1 MAKRKSRTI
10 TKKEDIELLL
20 NLTRKDL
27 TASRIMELFG
37 DFGNGPKFYPYDII
51 TIPAGRYGRDIN
63 PNLEDFT
70 TTVGKLIANKIFIEA
85 KDGILANIGWWDD
98 TLTKKSYGKLFDKI
112 GYLRLEDKI
121 SLDEYKYFCIS
132 TQAVMPFVS
141 ILSNG
146 YTDDMLVISKKI
158 NKKKAELMKKYA
170 KEIAAGDVKTVDAIQ
185 EELKAYAKE
194 LLKDDPSMDMYNS
207 GSMGSFD
214 NNFKNMFIMKGAAK
228 DPDPSKG
235 YNIIMSNY
243 IDGVAPD
250 EYVKFAN
257 TLAEGP
263 YSRGKKTED
272 GGYWEKLFVS
282 AFQHI
287 KLDEEGTDCG
297 TKRYIKMEVNDNN
310 IATIMY
316 NYVIEDDGSLTEI
329 TSDNRDKYI
338 GKEVKMR
345 FSSLCESKGCICSK
359 CAGNL
364 WYRLGFKNVGTMTPQ
379 IPSTVKNVMMKA
391 FHDSQISLTEMD
403 PWKAFSMDEY

>member
-1 MAKRKSRTI
+1 MIDEIKTFDER
-10 TKKEDIELLL
+10 KKELIKLGKENGYITYEDLAASLKGLELDADNLDDLYNAFSENNIEIISESEGESGAHSGEQLIMDD
-20 NLTRKDL
+20 NSLTKDL
-27 TASRIMELFG
+27 T
-37 DFGNGPKFYPYDII
+37 
-51 TIPAGRYGRDIN
+51 IN
-63 PNLEDFT
+63 DPVRMYLKEI
-70 TTVGKLIANKIFIEA
+70 GQIKL
-85 KDGILANIGWWDD
+85 L
-98 TLTKKSYGKLFDKI
+98 
-112 GYLRLEDKI
+112 
-121 SLDEYKYFCIS
+121 SLDEELALADRIVEGDEEAKNIL
-132 TQAVMPFVS
+132 AEANLRLVVS
-141 ILSNG
+141 IAKRYVG
-146 YTDDMLVISKKI
+146 RGMLFLDLIQEGNI
-158 NKKKAELMKKYA
+158 GLMKA
-170 KEIAAGDVKTVDAIQ
+170 VD
-185 EELKAYAKE
+185 K
-194 LLKDDPSMDMYNS
+194 
-207 GSMGSFD
+207 F
-214 NNFKNMFIMKGAAK
+214 
-228 DPDPSKG
+228 DPSKG

-243 IDGVAPD
+243 IDGIAPD